1 MEFAAEV
8 VDIRLE
14 SRVGARH
21 RWQMLLSVTSFSE
34 TASTGRLDA
43 VAPSGAR
50 LEVPVLGVVV
60 EDGEVW
66 HVVEKPLAA
75 GTSVTGWIADLDEE
89 HAGSLRE

>member
-14 SRVGARH
+14 SRTGLQQ
-21 RWQMLLSVTSFSE
+21 RWQMLLSATSFSE
-34 TASTGRLDA
+34 EANTGQLDA

-50 LEVPVLGVVV
+50 LAVQVLGVVLD
-60 EDGEVW
+60 DGEVW

-75 GTSVTGWIADLDEE
+75 GTLVMGRVAESASNIG
-89 HAGSLRE
+89 